1 MILMNFWRNPMRQY
15 IFIAITLLL
24 LLSGC
29 YSKPIRHL
37 ASDAS
42 LIKAGEST
50 RVEVLQYLGEPNGR
64 RTVGTG
70 VEEFVYHEG
79 KRNML
84 QRTPVIGSMMD
95 DEGYELLIITLTGD
109 LVTDSEFRTF
119 KKGEMDRF
127 EGFTWDEVE

>member
-1 MILMNFWRNPMRQY
+1 MRQY
-15 IFIAITLLL
+15 ILIGMTLLL
-24 LLSGC
+24 LLCSC
-29 YSKPIRHL
+29 YNKPVRHL

-50 RVEVLQYLGEPNGR
+50 KVEVLQYLGEPNGHR
-64 RTVGTG
+64 KVGTG
-70 VEEFVYHEG
+70 IEEYVYHEE
-79 KRNML
+79 KRNIL

-95 DEGYELLIITLTGD
+95 DEGYEILIITLTGD

>member
-1 MILMNFWRNPMRQY
+1 MRLY
-15 IFIAITLLL
+15 FLIGLTLLL

-29 YSKPIRHL
+29 YSKPVRHL
-37 ASDAS
+37 VSDAS

-50 RVEVLQYLGEPNGR
+50 RIDVLQYLGEPNGR
-64 RTVGTG
+64 RMVGPG

-79 KRNML
+79 KRNFL
-84 QRTPVIGSMMD
+84 QRTPVVGSMMD
-95 DEGYELLIITLTGD
+95 AEGYELLIITLTGD

-127 EGFTWDEVE
+127 KGFTWNEVE